1 MSDSSYDF
9 PTMSASQN
17 AATLIMGPNQ
27 AGYLVQ
33 ILLFGVF
40 LQMLVSYALSG
51 ELGLHTR
58 WAKVALLSSL
68 VLNTVYSAICFQQA
82 YVAGVSQDRTF
93 DTLSNGDVWNL
104 LPLLNGI
111 ISVVSEVFLAAR
123 AGALIQNRRVRLA
136 FWAWIGALVVLVLV
150 GSSFTCADGFLYTA
164 GAEESDLIISYNG
177 AQAMW
182 MLSSA
187 VADLSISLACAWSL
201 RARIRGFNPETD
213 TLLRHLSWIFLRTAA
228 YTTIL
233 SLITAIILV
242 TYGEYDLLSYLNNAF
257 WTPGAA
263 LSALSLFTFSTA
275 TRRAVTNRLGSSGEM
290 PGNVYINRAGISAAG
305 GKVRSSIGPGIALQ
319 HLSGA
324 NAQPPV
330 PLQITVQH
338 QRSVHYEGPEDE
350 DFSTKAGS
358 KREKDARD
366 FAV

>member
-1 MSDSSYDF
+1 MSSLEDM
-9 PTMSASQN
+9 PTMSASQH

-58 WAKVALLSSL
+58 WAKVALLTSL
-68 VLNTVYSAICFQQA
+68 ALNIVYTAICFQQA
-82 YVAGVSQDRTF
+82 YVAGVAHSLPLCLSQDRTF

-104 LPLLNGI
+104 LPLLNGL
-111 ISVVSEVFLAAR
+111 ISSVSEVFLAAR
-123 AGALIQNRRVRLA
+123 AGALIQDRRVRLA
-136 FWAWIGALVVLVLV
+136 IWAWIGALVLLVLV
-150 GSSFTCADGFLYTA
+150 GCSFTCADGFLYAA
-164 GAEESDLIISYNG
+164 GAEEGDLVISYNG
-177 AQAMW
+177 ASAMW

-187 VADLSISLACAWSL
+187 VADLSISLACAWAL

-233 SLITAIILV
+233 RLITAIIMIV
-242 TYGEYDLLSYLNNAF
+242 YGEYDLLSYLNNAF

-290 PGNVYINRAGISAAG
+290 PGNV
-305 GKVRSSIGPGIALQ
+305 
-319 HLSGA
+319 
-324 NAQPPV
+324 
-330 PLQITVQH
+330 
-338 QRSVHYEGPEDE
+338 
-350 DFSTKAGS
+350 
-358 KREKDARD
+358 
-366 FAV
+366 